1 MKYLIFGNGYL
12 GNKFKDALG
21 KEADISDTDIGNIEK
36 VRLILKEKKPEI
48 IINCAGQTGRPNI
61 DWCEEHK
68 EETMYSNVTG
78 PLVLAKA
85 CQENGIFMVHL
96 GSGCIY
102 QGDNN
107 GKGFSEEDV
116 PELKDIPSFYS
127 LTKFISEYMLKPF
140 PVLQCRL
147 RMPVDSHKNPRNLIT
162 KITNYEK
169 VTNEENS
176 ITVIDDLIKTAI
188 ELIKRKKTGIY
199 NIVNPGTI
207 THKEILDKYK
217 ELVDKN
223 FEYIIIETKDLK
235 TKAGRSN
242 CVLNTDKLKRE
253 GIELLE
259 IHEAIE
265 KILKDYPPSHKVMAD
280 K

>member
-12 GNKFKDALG
+12 GNKFKNTL
-21 KEADISDTDIGNIEK
+21 KNEAEISDTDIGNIEK
-36 VRLILKEKKPEI
+36 VRSILNDKKPEI
-48 IINCAGQTGRPNI
+48 IINCAGRTGRPNI
-61 DWCEEHK
+61 DWCEDNK
-68 EETMYSNVTG
+68 EETMYSNIVG

-85 CQENGIFMVHL
+85 CQENNIFMVHL

-107 GKGFSEEDV
+107 GKGFTEKDV
-116 PELKDIPSFYS
+116 PDLKDIPSFYS
-127 LTKFISEYMLKPF
+127 LTKFMSEYLLKSF

-147 RMPVDSHKNPRNLIT
+147 RMPIDGNKNPRNLIT

-169 VTNEENS
+169 VINEENS
-176 ITVIDDLIKTAI
+176 VTIIDDLIKATI

-199 NIVNPGTI
+199 NIVNQGTI
-207 THKEILDKYK
+207 THKEILEKYK

-223 FEYIIIETKDLK
+223 FKYTIIDTKELK

-242 CVLNTDKLKRE
+242 CVLNTDKLKKE
-253 GIELLE
+253 GIELMD

-265 KILKDYPPSHKVMAD
+265 KILLNYK
-280 K
+280 